1 MDIALAAFL
10 LIELALVPILL
21 VLSFLKERR
30 FEYVR
35 IRLNARPNFT
45 ILELSSGLTATMSLD
60 KVLLLVE

>member
-30 FEYVR
+30 FEYVS
-35 IRLNARPNFT
+35 IRLDARPTFT
-45 ILELSSGLTATMSLD
+45 ILELCGGLTATMSLD
-60 KVLLLVE
+60 KVLLLVK

>member
-10 LIELALVPILL
+10 LIDLALVPILL
-21 VLSFLKERR
+21 VLSFLKKRR

-35 IRLNARPNFT
+35 IRLYARPNFT
-45 ILELSSGLTATMSLD
+45 ILELRGRLTATMSLD